1 MVSKN
6 NPCFFLCSN
15 SIRMPCPWRQIKK
28 KSAGVNREG
37 DWEKPVSQ
45 NHMRGKSYRQTD
57 GGNLV
62 PFMSPGIGFPSLML
76 WQAKTEAQR
85 QGMGVEEEKLEV
97 GEQCCQ
103 EPGVGVYGGLAV
115 NGLWVDGMAM
125 DSLH

>member
-85 QGMGVEEEKLEV
+85 QGMGGGGGKAGGGGTVLSRTW
-97 GEQCCQ
+97 G
-103 EPGVGVYGGLAV
+103 GGLRRF
-115 NGLWVDGMAM
+115 GC
-125 DSLH
+125 